1 MSFLD
6 QAKEVLDEAKVA
18 RLAELAKK
26 SADFDTSS
34 DEDTELFNLKAEV
47 KKAIATRDREK
58 NLTFLKDGGYTIED
72 ILRFMKADEKSIK
85 DALKTLH
92 PTDKAVYVPFDG
104 VLATYGTDDYKLTGS
119 TRALGA
125 KVKAG
130 GEATFVANLTEGGKE
145 WMLKSRKKNK
155 GTGVIHYN
163 VNAMASRF
171 KFDKNKLMDA
181 LGINKKEEA
190 KQTPEELAK
199 ELEAT
204 LPVNEAKPKA
214 KAKVA

>member
-6 QAKEVLDEAKVA
+6 QAKEVLNSEEVT
-18 RLAELAKK
+18 RLELLAKK
-26 SADFDTSS
+26 SADFETNAE
-34 DEDTELFNLKAEV
+34 EDQALMELKKQV
-47 KKAIATRDREK
+47 KKAIADRDRSK
-58 NLTFLKDGGYTIED
+58 NLAFLNDGAYSLAEV
-72 ILRFMKADEKSIK
+72 LKAMKVDEKDIK
-85 DALKTLH
+85 SAVKELF
-92 PTDKAVYVPFDG
+92 PTDTPVFVPFDG
-104 VLATYGTDDYKLTGS
+104 VLATYGTEDFKLVGS
-119 TRALGA
+119 ARALGA
-125 KVKAG
+125 KVRES

-181 LGINKKEEA
+181 LGINKKQEA

-204 LPVNEAKPKA
+204 LPVNETKPKA